1 MRDRRS
7 APAVVIDAS
16 VALKWQLD
24 DEQHSPQAL
33 ALRDDVLVHER
44 LTAYA
49 PNLYVY
55 EVLNGIVSAVKRD
68 RLRQSQG
75 EEALRHLFSIEFELR
90 TPPIDRTYAIAVEN
104 GLSAYDSSYVT
115 LAESL
120 GAELWTAD
128 RALYEAV
135 GTALP
140 WVRWIGDYPARAD
153 GRDS

>member
-1 MRDRRS
+1 MT
-7 APAVVIDAS
+7 AAVIDAS

-33 ALRDDVLVHER
+33 ALRDDVLLQGKV
-44 LTAYA
+44 A
-49 PNLYVY
+49 PFAPSLYLY
-55 EVLNGIVSAVKRD
+55 ELINGIVSAVKRD

-75 EEALRHLFSIEFELR
+75 EEALRNLFSIEFELR
-90 TPPIDRTYAIAVEN
+90 TPPTDRTYAIALEH
-104 GLSAYDSSYVT
+104 GLSAYDSSYAA

-140 WVRWIGDYPARAD
+140 WVRWIGDYPARAE